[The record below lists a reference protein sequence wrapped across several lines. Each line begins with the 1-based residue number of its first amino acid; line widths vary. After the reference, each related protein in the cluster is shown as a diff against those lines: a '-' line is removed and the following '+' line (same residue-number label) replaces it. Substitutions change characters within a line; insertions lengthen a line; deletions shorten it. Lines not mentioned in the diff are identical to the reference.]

1 MNWTD
6 ARAFCQATAPYNGD
20 LASVPD
26 QATNDFLTTLTTER
40 VLIGGSDFASEGNW
54 VWSDGT
60 LWDYESWSP
69 GNPSNGWGV
78 EHYLEIN
85 YKGNGLWNDL
95 MGNSTSGFIC
105 KVSELNNSDVRGF
118 HWSS

>member
-78 EHYLEIN
+78 EHCLEIN
-85 YKGNGLWNDL
+85 YKGTGLWNDL
-95 MGNSTSGFIC
+95 MGNETLSGFVC
-105 KVSELNNSDVRGF
+105 QYKG
-118 HWSS
+118 

>member
-40 VLIGGSDFASEGNW
+40 VLIGHNVAKRPFGISISERLYLFSRTPSGAPNGSPALTYKWTTQLLKEIAPPWPLDLSEGH
-54 VWSDGT
+54 GGG
-60 LWDYESWSP
+60 P
-69 GNPSNGWGV
+69 GVVGD
-78 EHYLEIN
+78 EQH
-85 YKGNGLWNDL
+85 
-95 MGNSTSGFIC
+95 
-105 KVSELNNSDVRGF
+105 
-118 HWSS
+118 